1 MTAPILSVIIPVYNE
16 EQTLPLLFGRLYPAL
31 DSLNVNY
38 EVLFVSDGSRRVS
51 GETSNPGASTTN
63 CAGRY
68 PESR

>member
-38 EVLFVSDGSRRVS
+38 EVLFVSDGSRDRS
-51 GETSNPGASTTN
+51 PERRRPDRGRPG
-63 CAGRY
+63 
-68 PESR
+68 

>member
-38 EVLFVSDGSRRVS
+38 EVLFVSDGSRDRSPAVLR
-51 GETSNPGASTTN
+51 EQK
-63 CAGRY
+63 
-68 PESR
+68 E